1 MSKMGLLLKSRLPY
15 RKFKSVL
22 IHEPF
27 SLSLKNM
34 AYIFS
39 LVLAVFL
46 FSIFPLTDTDIW
58 WHLACARET
67 IAHGFLNQ
75 DPLTW
80 TDARMPWVNVHAFF
94 QLIVYGI
101 YSVGKAPL
109 LIAVKA
115 LLWGLVFFLFLLPA
129 KQKNQENAQKTAY
142 LFPLVIAL
150 FFIFILRYSLEW
162 RPVLISLIFLGCY
175 WNFLP
180 KIFEP
185 NKSTHQRIFYLAT
198 IIAIQFIWC
207 RTQGLYILGP
217 ILAFLYFA
225 DSWRMRTSKMKWA
238 SVGLVAILFLMP
250 LLHREGLALLLYPF
264 GLLDRLVGVTSAAT
278 IFSHEIAENR
288 SPISLLLAWEN
299 GWASL
304 VAVIMAIVSLV
315 GAIIALKRRT
325 GERWRWLW
333 LGISAIL
340 VLIAERNVVL
350 LLPLFVASLFNIPFL
365 QARTAHRTV
374 IVTMFALSVVFLSFI
389 LGFWFRSLGAYNTQ
403 MISEERVPVQAA
415 SWMAKHPA
423 LRAGHLFNDDRS
435 GGYLAWKL
443 PQTKTYIDGR
453 FILKTGFF
461 FERYLHYARVPE
473 TFLRDAETQN
483 ITRVIL
489 PIRYYS
495 QWDSLADA
503 LLQSANWNL
512 VYRDDDYVIFD
523 RK

>member
-1 MSKMGLLLKSRLPY
+1 MIRILT
-15 RKFKSVL
+15 
-22 IHEPF
+22 
-27 SLSLKNM
+27 LSLI
-34 AYIFS
+34 A
-39 LVLAVFL
+39 AL

-67 IAHGFLNQ
+67 IAQGFLNQ

-150 FFIFILRYSLEW
+150 FFIFILRYSLDL
-162 RPVLISLIFLGCY
+162 RPVLFSLVFLGGCY

-185 NKSTHQRIFYLAT
+185 NSSTHQHIFYLA
-198 IIAIQFIWC
+198 IVIVIQFIWC
-207 RTQGLYILGP
+207 RIQGLYILGP
-217 ILAFLYFA
+217 ILASLYA
-225 DSWRMRTSKMKWA
+225 IDRWKMRTAKMKWG
-238 SVGLVAILFLMP
+238 SVGLLAILLLMP
-250 LLHREGLALLLYPF
+250 LLHRQGLDLLLYPF

-304 VAVIMAIVSLV
+304 AAVIMAIVSLV
-315 GAIIALKRRT
+315 GAIIALKRGM

-333 LGISAIL
+333 LGICAIL
-340 VLIAERNVVL
+340 TLIAERNVVL
-350 LLPLFVASLFNIPFL
+350 LLPLFVAFIFQSPFSLTEAPRP
-365 QARTAHRTV
+365 ATGT
-374 IVTMFALSVVFLSFI
+374 ALSIVSVILLFFI

-415 SWMAKHPA
+415 AWMAKHPA

-435 GGYLAWKL
+435 GGYLAWKF
-443 PQTKTYIDGR
+443 PQTKTYIDAR
-453 FILKTGFF
+453 FILKTGPF

-483 ITRVIL
+483 ITRAIL
-489 PIRYYS
+489 PIRYYT
-495 QWDSLADA
+495 QWISLADA
-503 LLQSANWNL
+503 LQQSANWNL

-523 RK
+523 RR

>member
-1 MSKMGLLLKSRLPY
+1 MNRILA
-15 RKFKSVL
+15 
-22 IHEPF
+22 
-27 SLSLKNM
+27 LSLI
-34 AYIFS
+34 A
-39 LVLAVFL
+39 AL
-46 FSIFPLTDTDIW
+46 FSVFPLTDTDIW

-109 LIAVKA
+109 LVAVKA
-115 LLWGLVFFLFLLPA
+115 LLWGLVFFLFLWPTKPKSQNKSQRTSALL
-129 KQKNQENAQKTAY
+129 QLT
-142 LFPLVIAL
+142 IAL
-150 FFIFILRYSLEW
+150 FFIFILRYSFEL
-162 RPVLISLIFLGCY
+162 RPVLFSLVFFGCY
-175 WNFLP
+175 WNVLP
-180 KIFEP
+180 KILE
-185 NKSTHQRIFYLAT
+185 THRRASQRIFFLVT
-198 IIAIQFIWC
+198 IIVVQFIWC

-238 SVGLVAILFLMP
+238 SVGLVTILFLTP
-250 LLHREGLALLLYPF
+250 LLHREGLALLFYPF

-315 GAIIALKRRT
+315 GATIALKRGM
-325 GERWRWLW
+325 GERWRWAW
-333 LGISAIL
+333 LGICAIL
-340 VLIAERNVVL
+340 ALIAERNVVL

-374 IVTMFALSVVFLSFI
+374 IVTMSVLSVVLLFFI
-389 LGFWFRSLGAYNTQ
+389 LGFWMRSLGAYNIQ
-403 MISEERVPVQAA
+403 MISKERVPVQAA
-415 SWMAKHPA
+415 AWMVKHPA

-453 FILKTGFF
+453 FILKTGSF
-461 FERYLHYARVPE
+461 FERYLNYAHAPE

-483 ITRVIL
+483 ITRAIL

-503 LLQSANWNL
+503 LLQNTNWNL
-512 VYRDDDYVIFD
+512 VYRDDYYVIFD

>member
-1 MSKMGLLLKSRLPY
+1 
-15 RKFKSVL
+15 
-22 IHEPF
+22 
-27 SLSLKNM
+27 M

-67 IAHGFLNQ
+67 IAHGFLDQ
-75 DPLTW
+75 DQLTW
-80 TDARMPWVNVHAFF
+80 TDARTPWVNVHAFF

-109 LIAVKA
+109 LVAVKA
-115 LLWGLVFFLFLLPA
+115 FLWGGVFFLFLLPA

-142 LFPLVIAL
+142 LFPLVISL
-150 FFIFILRYSLEW
+150 FFIFILRYSLEL
-162 RPVLISLIFLGCY
+162 RPVLFSLVFLGCY
-175 WNFLP
+175 WNFIP
-180 KIFEP
+180 KILGAGRSIP
-185 NKSTHQRIFYLAT
+185 QRVFYLVT
-198 IIAIQFIWC
+198 IIVIQFIWC

-225 DSWRMRTSKMKWA
+225 DSWRMPTSKMKWA
-238 SVGLVAILFLMP
+238 SVGLVTILFLMP

-264 GLLDRLVGVTSAAT
+264 GLFDRLVGVTSAAT

-304 VAVIMAIVSLV
+304 AAVIMAILSLV
-315 GAIIALKRRT
+315 GAIIALKRGT

-340 VLIAERNVVL
+340 ALIAERNVVL
-350 LLPLFVASLFNIPFL
+350 LLPLFVTSIINIPFL
-365 QARTAHRTV
+365 QARTPRRAV
-374 IVTMFALSVVFLSFI
+374 IVTMSVLSVVLLSFL
-389 LGFWFRSLGAYNTQ
+389 LGFWMRSLGAYNTQ
-403 MISEERVPVQAA
+403 MVSKERVPVQAA
-415 SWMAKHPA
+415 AWMANHPA
-423 LRAGHLFNDDRS
+423 LRTGHLFNDDRS

-453 FILKTGFF
+453 FILKTGPF
-461 FERYLHYARVPE
+461 FERYLNYAHSPE

-483 ITRVIL
+483 ITRAIL
-489 PIRYYS
+489 PIRYYT
-495 QWDSLADA
+495 QWNSLALA
-503 LLQSANWNL
+503 LLQNTNWNL
-512 VYRDDDYVIFD
+512 VYRDNYYVIFD